1 MKKIRTQSRKDRSRF
16 KARIL
21 LVVLAVVVIIGL
33 GATTYTAS
41 GAERDRLPSG
51 RLRYFDPFKLTTIYL
66 DVPESVPMAGTEPP
80 PRVMEASPVL
90 VNPSGLPTQSPI
102 IIPYRPTIR
111 SPFRPPWVPGPP
123 VSQPPFT
130 PPGPPPW
137 VLRGPPSRA
146 QR

>member
-1 MKKIRTQSRKDRSRF
+1 MKEIRTQSRKDRSRF
-16 KARIL
+16 EARIV
-21 LVVLAVVVIIGL
+21 LVALAIVVIIGL

-51 RLRYFDPFKLTTIYL
+51 QMRYFDPFRLTTIYL
-66 DVPESVPMAGTEPP
+66 DVPESAPMAGIASAPETASS
-80 PRVMEASPVL
+80 PRVTEAGAVPVYSP
-90 VNPSGLPTQSPI
+90 PI
-102 IIPYRPTIR
+102 MISHRPTIR

-123 VSQPPFT
+123 VSRPPFT

-137 VLRGPPSRA
+137 VLRGPPSQA